1 MLFVLSS
8 LCKCTIFPRSTED
21 HNFAGEL
28 TELFSY
34 GPGNI
39 REFFQRNYR
48 FILYTIIF
56 HLLIV
61 IVLVLAKVEGL
72 KKEQELGVML
82 DFTEEVTLEDLM
94 EEEKVELSPEWID
107 QVFEAREQASNRAVN
122 VNDRINSEI
131 STEEYVNE
139 LLDELE
145 SQKDEEF
152 LENREK
158 WKEIISTYVYEEE
171 GNVASHMEEEEEQ
184 PFTGPTTITYE
195 FLEPPVDRQKR
206 RLFIPVYKCEGGALV
221 KVEVG
226 VRRDG
231 TVSDVRV
238 ISVESSMDPDCFTE
252 AAKNA
257 AQISRFKSDYNA
269 PPGQKAR
276 ITYQFI
282 AQ

>member
-8 LCKCTIFPRSTED
+8 LSKCTIFPCSTED
-21 HNFAGEL
+21 HNFAAEV

-34 GPGNI
+34 GPKSI
-39 REFFQRNYR
+39 REFLQRNYR
-48 FILYTIIF
+48 SVLYTIIF
-56 HLLIV
+56 HLVIA
-61 IVLVLAKVEGL
+61 IVLVLVKVEGL
-72 KKEQELGVML
+72 KQDQEVGVML
-82 DFTEEVTLEDLM
+82 DFTEEVTLQDLM
-94 EEEKVELSPEWID
+94 EEENVELPPEWID

-131 STEEYVNE
+131 STEDYVNQ
-139 LLDELE
+139 LLDDLE

-171 GNVASHMEEEEEQ
+171 SADTPPGVDDEE

-195 FLEPPVDRQKR
+195 FLDPPVDRKKR
-206 RLFIPVYKCEGGALV
+206 RLSIPVYKCEGAALV

-231 TVSDVRV
+231 TVSNVKV

-257 AQISRFKSDYNA
+257 AQVSRFYSDNNA
-269 PPGQKAR
+269 PSEQTAR